1 MKKGNKLLYIIA
13 TVIIIAALLAMMP
26 LEFKR
31 TSLIF
36 SSNLP
41 EWVKYLIW

>member
-1 MKKGNKLLYIIA
+1 MKKGNKLLFA
-13 TVIIIAALLAMMP
+13 LAAIIIAALLAMMP

>member
-1 MKKGNKLLYIIA
+1 MKKGNKLLFA
-13 TVIIIAALLAMMP
+13 LAAIIIAVLWLAMIP
-26 LEFKR
+26 LEIKR
-31 TSLIF
+31 TSLII

>member
-1 MKKGNKLLYIIA
+1 MKKGNKLLFA
-13 TVIIIAALLAMMP
+13 LAAIIIAVLWLAMIP
-26 LEFKR
+26 LEIKR